1 MLSNKLFPPWT
12 ADGGKQGRERLASGS
27 PRAQASVRGSPCACR
42 ARSWRQGWRKMQVN
56 FTAHDPTADHWRF
69 GVLLGGISR
78 PLYAG
83 WLALWTCLLK
93 RIPSF
98 FQKDSSGNASRV
110 ASSQPQKSRSAS
122 SETVALVVMEAPS
135 AVRSLMSP
143 WRLTRVFLR
152 GASAP
157 SLLRPS
163 SSFRLAFSQLHWRS
177 PCPAQSCRGSSQ
189 IPEEGLRNFPIDE
202 PHSSACGRLI
212 RLTQLTEY
220 CSPLLGKDALGRT
233 LSS

>member
-163 SSFRLAFSQLHWRS
+163 SSFRLFPAPLAFAMPSAELSGFFTNPRGG
-177 PCPAQSCRGSSQ
+177 PAKFS
-189 IPEEGLRNFPIDE
+189 N
-202 PHSSACGRLI
+202 
-212 RLTQLTEY
+212 
-220 CSPLLGKDALGRT
+220 GRT
-233 LSS
+233 TF

>member
-12 ADGGKQGRERLASGS
+12 ADGGQQGRERLASGS

-143 WRLTRVFLR
+143 WRLTRVFLC
-152 GASAP
+152 GASAL

-163 SSFRLAFSQLHWRS
+163 SSFRLVPSPLAFGRATKSTPVAAIGLHESGACAVRGWGTDHWRQRTPRGLA
-177 PCPAQSCRGSSQ
+177 PCMSATAAWLGASAPAMVAQ
-189 IPEEGLRNFPIDE
+189 
-202 PHSSACGRLI
+202 
-212 RLTQLTEY
+212 
-220 CSPLLGKDALGRT
+220 
-233 LSS
+233 

>member
-163 SSFRLAFSQLHWRS
+163 SSFRLVPSPLAFGRATKSTPVAAIGLHESGACAVRGWGTDHWRQRTPLGLA
-177 PCPAQSCRGSSQ
+177 PCMSAAAAWLGASAPAMVAQ
-189 IPEEGLRNFPIDE
+189 
-202 PHSSACGRLI
+202 
-212 RLTQLTEY
+212 
-220 CSPLLGKDALGRT
+220 
-233 LSS
+233 

>member
-12 ADGGKQGRERLASGS
+12 ADGGQQGRERLASCS
-27 PRAQASVRGSPCACR
+27 PRVQASVRGSTCACR
-42 ARSWRQGWRKMQVN
+42 AHSWREGWRAMQVKALSQL
-56 FTAHDPTADHWRF
+56 TIPQQLSHWRF
-69 GVLLGGISR
+69 GVLLSGISR
-78 PLYAG
+78 PLYDAR
-83 WLALWTCLLK
+83 LALWTCLLK

-163 SSFRLAFSQLHWRS
+163 SSFRLVPAPLALAMAQRLHKSMR
-177 PCPAQSCRGSSQ
+177 R
-189 IPEEGLRNFPIDE
+189 
-202 PHSSACGRLI
+202 ACEI
-212 RLTQLTEY
+212 F
-220 CSPLLGKDALGRT
+220 
-233 LSS
+233 

>member
-143 WRLTRVFLR
+143 WRLTRVFLC
-152 GASAP
+152 GASAL

-163 SSFRLAFSQLHWRS
+163 SSFRLVPSPLAFGRATKSTPVAAIGLHESGACAVRGWGTDHWRQRTPRGLAPRMS
-177 PCPAQSCRGSSQ
+177 AAAAWLGASAPAMVAQ
-189 IPEEGLRNFPIDE
+189 
-202 PHSSACGRLI
+202 
-212 RLTQLTEY
+212 
-220 CSPLLGKDALGRT
+220 
-233 LSS
+233 

>member
-163 SSFRLAFSQLHWRS
+163 SSFRLV
-177 PCPAQSCRGSSQ
+177 P
-189 IPEEGLRNFPIDE
+189 
-202 PHSSACGRLI
+202 
-212 RLTQLTEY
+212 
-220 CSPLLGKDALGRT
+220 SPLAFGRATKSTPVAAIGLHESGACAVRGWGMDHWKQRTPRGLAPCMSAAAAWLGA
-233 LSS
+233 SAPAMVAQ

>member
-1 MLSNKLFPPWT
+1 MNAVEQAVSALDS
-12 ADGGKQGRERLASGS
+12 GRRPAGPRAAGERQPARTGECSRLAM
-27 PRAQASVRGSPCACR
+27 RLPCAFL
-42 ARSWRQGWRKMQVN
+42 ATGLAQDASKGS
-56 FTAHDPTADHWRF
+56 FTPHDPTADHWRF

-110 ASSQPQKSRSAS
+110 ASCQPQKSRSAS

-163 SSFRLAFSQLHWRS
+163 SSFRLVPAPLAFAMPSAELSGFFTNPRGG
-177 PCPAQSCRGSSQ
+177 PAKFS
-189 IPEEGLRNFPIDE
+189 N
-202 PHSSACGRLI
+202 
-212 RLTQLTEY
+212 
-220 CSPLLGKDALGRT
+220 
-233 LSS
+233 